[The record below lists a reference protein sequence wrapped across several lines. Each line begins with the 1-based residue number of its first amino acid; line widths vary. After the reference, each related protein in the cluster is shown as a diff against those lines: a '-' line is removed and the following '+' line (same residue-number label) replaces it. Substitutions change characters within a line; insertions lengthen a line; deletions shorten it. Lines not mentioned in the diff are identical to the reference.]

1 MQRMRV
7 ERKSG
12 LMFKG
17 RRVPLGGEI
26 LVDKPREAKILE
38 AIKAARCIVDDEPPR
53 QAAAVLKAPSVA
65 RGPLVERAPAEIAL
79 LAEPLRD
86 MVDHGEVTIRS
97 EGHPIEVDPAARA
110 LFPGGDDTAP
120 PYIPPGEDSQPAQES
135 ASESSVDPNGTAEDE
150 VPPEAGGAAPAP
162 RKGRGGRKAK
172 AAPDSGA
179 EGAQ

>member
-38 AIKAARCIVDDEPPR
+38 AIKAASPIVDDESPR
-53 QAAAVLKAPSVA
+53 QVAAILKAPSEQ
-65 RGPLVERAPAEIAL
+65 RGPLVQRAPAEIEL
-79 LAEPLRD
+79 LAKPLCDLGEP
-86 MVDHGEVTIRS
+86 GEVEITGDGVPV
-97 EGHPIEVDPAARA
+97 ELDPAARA
-110 LFPGGDDTAP
+110 LFPSGAASPD
-120 PYIPPGEDSQPAQES
+120 IPPGEDPETAQGS
-135 ASESSVDPNGTAEDE
+135 ASESSVDPHETADE
-150 VPPEAGGAAPAP
+150 EVSPEAGEAAPAP

-172 AAPDSGA
+172 AAPDVGT